1 MVVGGVGDKQQEN
14 EAMKKKTI
22 NKTQANKVLS
32 EYADK
37 VDEDDIK
44 ETLGKED
51 EIKKL
56 FTRVKALAKYFNDL
70 CDILELLRDRIAGTY
85 TETPWRTIA
94 ALTGALIYVVSP
106 IDLILDFI
114 PGIGFLD
121 DAIMI
126 GLAIKLAQPDLAKY
140 RAWKECN
147 KEKAA

>member
-1 MVVGGVGDKQQEN
+1 MKTEN
-14 EAMKKKTI
+14 TI
-22 NKTQANKVLS
+22 NETQAEEALG

-37 VDEDDIK
+37 VGEEDVK

-56 FTRVKALAKYFNDL
+56 FKRVKVLAKYFNDL
-70 CDILELLRDRIAGTY
+70 CEIFELLRDRVAGVY
-85 TETPWRTIA
+85 RETPWTTIA
-94 ALTGALIYVVSP
+94 ALTGALIYVLSP

-121 DAIMI
+121 DAIVI
-126 GLAIKLAQPDLAKY
+126 GLAIRLALPDLEKY
-140 RAWKECN
+140 RAWKTGH

>member
-1 MVVGGVGDKQQEN
+1 MN
-14 EAMKKKTI
+14 EKTI
-22 NKTQANKVLS
+22 DEAQAEEVLG

-37 VDEDDIK
+37 VGTDDVNNIA
-44 ETLGKED
+44 GKED

-56 FTRVKALAKYFNDL
+56 FKRVKVLAKYFNDL
-70 CDILELLRDRIAGTY
+70 CEIFELLRDRITGAY
-85 TETPWRTIA
+85 TETPWTTIA

-121 DAIMI
+121 DAIVI
-126 GLAIKLAQPDLAKY
+126 GLAIKLAQPDLVKY
-140 RAWKECN
+140 RAWKADR